1 MFVRDWLA
9 RRAVLSR
16 DKLAITDLA
25 TGAKLSYRQLDERA
39 TRLANGL
46 RETAGVGA
54 GDRVAVLS
62 TNRAAILEAFF
73 AAAKLT
79 AVLVPLNYRL
89 TASELGYILSDCRPQ
104 VLFYETEFAPVVA
117 ELRARGL
124 VSQAI
129 VFDGGTED
137 GDDAAG
143 SGMTEDAAP
152 SSSVN
157 GERYEAL
164 LASSSARAVEVES
177 FDPEMPALIIYTSGT
192 TGHPKGAVLSH
203 RMLAWN
209 SINTNL
215 AWDIVSTDVTTVHAP
230 LFHTGGFNVLTL
242 PLLHI
247 GASVVIMPCFDA
259 ARVLEVI
266 ERHRCTVFFGVPT
279 MFQLMLD
286 EPRFE
291 TTDFSSIRYFISG
304 GAPCP
309 VPLIEAYQRRGVS
322 FLQGYGLTEV
332 GPNCFKLGLED
343 AVRKA
348 GSIGFPT
355 FHSAARIVDREG
367 ADVSPGEVGEL
378 WLSGGHVCSGY
389 WLNEEATAAALQ
401 GGWFHTGDLARQ
413 DEEGY
418 YYIAGRVKDMII
430 SGGENIYPAEV
441 EAVLHAHP
449 AVAAAALFG
458 LPDAKWGEVPVAA
471 VVKRCDVTPA
481 EIIEFCA
488 TRLARYKLPKQI
500 FFVSELPLSASGKV
514 LKRTLKEQFEKN
526 LLPAST

>member
-16 DKLAITDLA
+16 DKLAVTDAL
-25 TGAKLSYRQLDERA
+25 TGAAFTYAELDARA
-39 TRLANGL
+39 TRLANCL
-46 RETAGVGA
+46 RETFGVGV
-54 GDRVAVLS
+54 GDRLAVLS
-62 TNRAAILEAFF
+62 VNRTGILEAFF

-89 TASELGYILSDCRPQ
+89 TATELNYIVGDCQPK
-104 VLFYETEFAPVVA
+104 VLIYERTFAAVVG
-117 ELRARGL
+117 ELRARG
-124 VSQAI
+124 I
-129 VFDGGTED
+129 VQQTVEFDG
-137 GDDAAG
+137 DAARDG
-143 SGMTEDAAP
+143 
-152 SSSVN
+152 
-157 GERYEAL
+157 YEHL
-164 LASSSARAVEVES
+164 LTNASACKVEVEA

-247 GASVVIMPCFDA
+247 GASVVVMQGFDA
-259 ARVLEVI
+259 ERVLEAI
-266 ERHRCTVFFGVPT
+266 ERHRCTIFFGVPT

-286 EPRFE
+286 APRFA
-291 TTDFSSIRYFISG
+291 TTDFSSVRYFISG

-309 VPLIEAYQRRGVS
+309 APLIEAYQRRGVS
-322 FLQGYGLTEV
+322 FVQGYGLTEV

-343 AVRKA
+343 AVRKI

-355 FHSAARIVDREG
+355 FHSAARIVDCEG
-367 ADVSPGEVGEL
+367 ADVARGEIGEL
-378 WLSGGHVCSGY
+378 WLRGGHVCSGY
-389 WLNEEATAAALQ
+389 WRNDAATAEALRD
-401 GGWFHTGDLARQ
+401 GWFHTGDLARQ
-413 DEEGY
+413 DDEGY
-418 YYIAGRVKDMII
+418 YYISGRAKDMII

-449 AVAAAALFG
+449 AVASAALFG
-458 LPDAKWGEVPVAA
+458 LPDAKWGEVAVAA
-471 VVKRCDVTPA
+471 VILRQETTSA
-481 EIIEFCA
+481 ELVEFCA
-488 TRLARYKLPKQI
+488 ARLARYKLPKQI
-500 FFVSELPLSASGKV
+500 FFVRELPLSASGKV
-514 LKRTLKEQFEKN
+514 LKRTLREYVEKN
-526 LLPAST
+526 LLHVAN

>member
-16 DKLAITDLA
+16 DKLAITDLQNGVEL
-25 TGAKLSYRQLDERA
+25 TYQQLDARA
-39 TRLANGL
+39 TRLANYL
-46 RETAGVGA
+46 RDRVGVES
-54 GDRVAVLS
+54 GDRISVLS
-62 TNRAAILEAFF
+62 TNRAGILEAFF

-89 TASELGYILSDCRPQ
+89 TASELGYILEDCQPQ
-104 VLFYETEFAPVVA
+104 TLLYERAFAEVVGD
-117 ELRARGL
+117 LRARGA
-124 VSQAI
+124 VRHSIA
-129 VFDGGTED
+129 FDGDSG
-137 GDDAAG
+137 AANVCY
-143 SGMTEDAAP
+143 EDALAA
-152 SSSVN
+152 SSVKMI
-157 GERYEAL
+157 
-164 LASSSARAVEVES
+164 EVES
-177 FDPEMPALIIYTSGT
+177 FDPEMPVLIIYTSGT

-215 AWDIVSTDVTTVHAP
+215 AWDIVKSDVTTVHAP

-247 GASVVIMPCFDA
+247 GASVVILPAFDA
-259 ARVLEVI
+259 GRVLEII
-266 ERHRCTVFFGVPT
+266 ERHRCTIFFGVPT
-279 MFQLMLD
+279 MFQLML
-286 EPRFE
+286 ESPRFA
-291 TTDFSSIRYFISG
+291 TTDFSSVRYFLSG

-309 VPLIEAYQRRGVS
+309 VPLIEAYQRRGIS

-332 GPNCFKLGLED
+332 GPNCFILGEED
-343 AVRKA
+343 SLRKA

-355 FHSAARIVDREG
+355 FHSAARIVDAG
-367 ADVSPGEVGEL
+367 GDVARGEIGEL

-389 WLNEEATAAALQ
+389 WRNEEATQAALCD
-401 GGWFHTGDLARQ
+401 GWFHTGDLARQ

-441 EAVLHAHP
+441 EAVLQEHP
-449 AVAAAALFG
+449 AIACAAMFG
-458 LPDAKWGEVPVAA
+458 LPDAKWGEIAVAA
-471 VVKRCDVTPA
+471 IVKRQHVTSD

-488 TRLARYKLPKQI
+488 TRLARYKLPKQV
-500 FFVSELPLSASGKV
+500 FFVEELPLSASGKV
-514 LKRTLKEQFEKN
+514 LKRTLREQAEQN
-526 LLPAST
+526 LLPVASS

>member
-9 RRAVLSR
+9 RRAILSR
-16 DKLAITDLA
+16 HKLAITDLT
-25 TGAKLSYRQLDERA
+25 TGAQLTYLQLDERA
-39 TRLANGL
+39 TRLANYL
-46 RETAGVGA
+46 RAAMDVQS
-54 GDRVAVLS
+54 GDRVAVLA
-62 TNRAAILEAFF
+62 TNRAGILEAFF

-89 TASELGYILSDCRPQ
+89 TASELGYILTDCQPK
-104 VLFYETEFAPVVA
+104 VLLYEQTFAEVVD
-117 ELRARGL
+117 ELRGRNL
-124 VSQAI
+124 INQTI
-129 VFDGGTED
+129 VFE
-137 GDDAAG
+137 GDTATG
-143 SGMTEDAAP
+143 
-152 SSSVN
+152 VC
-157 GERYEAL
+157 YEQAL
-164 LASSSARAVEVES
+164 ANASMRPVEVAA
-177 FDPEMPALIIYTSGT
+177 FDPEMPAMIIYTSGT

-203 RMLAWN
+203 RMLTWN

-215 AWDIVSTDVTTVHAP
+215 AWDIVSSDITTVHAP

-247 GASVVIMPCFDA
+247 GARVIVLPNFDA
-259 ARVLEVI
+259 EQVLRTI
-266 ERHRCTVFFGVPT
+266 EQHRCTIFFGVPT
-279 MFQLMLD
+279 MFQLML
-286 EPRFE
+286 ESPRFA

-309 VPLIEAYQRRGVS
+309 VPLIQAFQQRGVS
-322 FLQGYGLTEV
+322 FVQGYGLTEV

-355 FHSAARIVDREG
+355 FHSAARIVDCAGG
-367 ADVSPGEVGEL
+367 AVAQGEVGEL
-378 WLSGGHVCSGY
+378 WLRGGHVCSGY
-389 WLNEEATAAALQ
+389 WRNEEATAQALCA
-401 GGWFHTGDLARQ
+401 GWFHTGDLARQ

-418 YYIAGRVKDMII
+418 YYIAGRAKDMII

-449 AVAAAALFG
+449 AVAAAALIG

-471 VVKRCDVTPA
+471 VVKRADVTTT
-481 EIIEFCA
+481 ELVEFCA

-500 FFVSELPLSASGKV
+500 FFVAELPLSASGKV
-514 LKRTLKEQFEKN
+514 LKRTLKEHIETD
-526 LLPAST
+526 LLSASS

>member
-16 DKLAITDLA
+16 DKVAVIDSA
-25 TGAKLSYRQLDERA
+25 TGAELTYRQFDERA
-39 TRLANGL
+39 TRLANYL
-46 RETAGVGA
+46 RATAGVRS
-54 GDRVAVLS
+54 GDCVAVLS
-62 TNRAAILEAFF
+62 MNRAGILEAFF

-79 AVLVPLNYRL
+79 AVLAPLNYRL
-89 TASELGYILSDCRPQ
+89 TASELAYILGDCQPK
-104 VLFYETEFAPVVA
+104 LLLYEKAFADVVR
-117 ELRARGL
+117 ELCRRGVVRHAL
-124 VSQAI
+124 A
-129 VFDGGTED
+129 FDDE
-137 GDDAAG
+137 AAG
-143 SGMTEDAAP
+143 
-152 SSSVN
+152 VC
-157 GERYEAL
+157 YEQAL
-164 LASSSARAVEVES
+164 ADASSTRIEVEA

-215 AWDIVSTDVTTVHAP
+215 SWDIVSTDITTVHAP

-247 GASVVIMPCFDA
+247 GASVCVLPTFDA
-259 ARVLEVI
+259 TRVLEVI
-266 ERHRCTVFFGVPT
+266 ERHRCTIFFGVPT
-279 MFQLMLD
+279 MFQMML
-286 EPRFE
+286 EAPRFA
-291 TTDFSSIRYFISG
+291 TTDFSSVRYFISG

-322 FLQGYGLTEV
+322 FVQGYGLTEV

-348 GSIGFPT
+348 GSIGFPMM
-355 FHSAARIVDREG
+355 HSAARIIDSG
-367 ADVSPGEVGEL
+367 GGDVASNEVGEL
-378 WLSGGHVCSGY
+378 LLRGGHVCSGY
-389 WLNEEATAAALQ
+389 WRNDEATAAALRD
-401 GGWFHTGDLARQ
+401 GWFHTGDLARR

-418 YYIAGRVKDMII
+418 YYIAGRAKDMII

-449 AVAAAALFG
+449 AVAAAALVG
-458 LPDAKWGEVPVAA
+458 LPDAKWGEVPIAVIIKRDAA
-471 VVKRCDVTPA
+471 TVTPA

-500 FFVSELPLSASGKV
+500 LFVEEFPLSASGKV
-514 LKRTLKEQFEKN
+514 LKRTLKESVENK
-526 LLPAST
+526 LSSVSPDGVLMP